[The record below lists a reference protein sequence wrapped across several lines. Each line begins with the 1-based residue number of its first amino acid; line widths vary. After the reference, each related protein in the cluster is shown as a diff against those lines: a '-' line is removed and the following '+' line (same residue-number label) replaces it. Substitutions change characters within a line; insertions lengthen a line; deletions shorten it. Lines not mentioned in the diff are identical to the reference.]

1 MLASRC
7 LIFAF
12 AAVPLPLLWCTL
24 AEASDQ
30 VLDQTS
36 PGAAAE
42 GENDAFRCL
51 ALTLFWEARSE
62 GREGMEAVASVVLNR
77 VKSPEFPDTVCEVV
91 HDGDEEGP
99 CAFSWWCDG
108 KEDMPA
114 LHENW
119 PEEQDRWAL
128 AEEIARAML
137 TNQDRDI
144 TGGAL
149 YYHADDVQPTWS
161 AERSRVAKIGRHVY
175 YR

>member
-77 VKSPEFPDTVCEVV
+77 VKNPEFPDTVCEVV
-91 HDGDEEGP
+91 HEGDEEGP
-99 CAFSWWCDG
+99 CAFSGGATAKRICRPCTRTG
-108 KEDMPA
+108 P
-114 LHENW
+114 LGS
-119 PEEQDRWAL
+119 L
-128 AEEIARAML
+128 AEEVARAML
-137 TNQDRDI
+137 TNEDRDI

-149 YYHADDVQPTWS
+149 YYHTDDVQPSWS
-161 AERSRVAKIGRHVY
+161 AERSRVAKIGRHIY